1 MYLVYFKDDET
12 VSISS
17 ECDIVEDCSLLKVG
31 SLCHMK
37 FKIFEATTVTCGNKL
52 IISHDIDCYAAK
64 RV

>member
-17 ECDIVEDCSLLKVG
+17 ESG
-31 SLCHMK
+31 SLCHVK
-37 FKIFEATTVTCGNKL
+37 FKKIFEATIVTYGNKL
-52 IISHDIDCYAAK
+52 IISHDIDRYAAK